1 MVRSATRPAVTT
13 ALMAI
18 SSAIIVLPY
27 AVYLLVFEFPSVTG
41 WWFIAATIV
50 LHIWYFATLG
60 YAYNTGELTIVY
72 PIARGLGLAIIP
84 VLGVAVVGETMSW
97 IAVLGALSIITGIA
111 LITISDVEPSAIKR
125 GLLSALNLVLL
136 RGREGGGAP
145 KIRPAWILAIS
156 TGLVIGIYSVVD
168 AQGVQHVRPALYM
181 FFLQLGGGL
190 GMMVIQS
197 RLETRNAFV
206 EEARKHWKIIVFG
219 GLLQFL
225 AYTLVLT
232 ALTFSPV
239 SYVGPFRETSILIAV
254 VYGAVILK
262 EQVTLT
268 RALGALLIALG
279 GATIALAP

>member
-13 ALMAI
+13 ALMAVA
-18 SSAIIVLPY
+18 SAILVLPY
-27 AVYLLVFEFPSVTG
+27 AIYLLIFEFPDGTG
-41 WWFIAATIV
+41 WLFIAATIA

-84 VLGVAVVGETMSW
+84 VLGVTVIGETMSL
-97 IAVLGALSIITGIA
+97 IAMAGAVSIITGIA
-111 LITISDVEPSAIKR
+111 LITISDVEPAAIRR
-125 GLLSALNLVLL
+125 GLLSALNLVLF
-136 RGREGGGAP
+136 RGSETI
-145 KIRPAWILAIS
+145 IRPRIKPAWLLAIS
-156 TGLVIGIYSVVD
+156 TGIVIGIYSVVD

-197 RLETRNAFV
+197 RLETRAAFV
-206 EEARKHWKIIVFG
+206 DEARNHWKIIIFG

-239 SYVGPFRETSILIAV
+239 SYVGPFREVSILIAV
-254 VYGAVILK
+254 IYGAVVLK
-262 EQVTLT
+262 EKVTLT
-268 RALGALLIALG
+268 RALGAILIAGG

>member
-1 MVRSATRPAVTT
+1 MVRSATRPSVTT
-13 ALMAI
+13 ALMAVA
-18 SSAIIVLPY
+18 SAILVLPY
-27 AVYLLVFEFPSVTG
+27 AIYLLIFEFPSVTG

-84 VLGVAVVGETMSW
+84 VLGVAVIGETMSV
-97 IAVLGALSIITGIA
+97 IAVAGAVSIITGIA
-111 LITISDVEPSAIKR
+111 LITISDVAPATIRR

-136 RGREGGGAP
+136 RGRETS
-145 KIRPAWILAIS
+145 IRPRIKPAWLLAIS

-197 RLETRNAFV
+197 RLETRAAFV
-206 EEARKHWKIIVFG
+206 DEARKHWKIIVFG

-239 SYVGPFRETSILIAV
+239 SYVGPFREVSILIAV
-254 VYGAVILK
+254 IYGAVVLK
-262 EQVTLT
+262 ERVTLT
-268 RALGALLIALG
+268 RALGAIMIASG